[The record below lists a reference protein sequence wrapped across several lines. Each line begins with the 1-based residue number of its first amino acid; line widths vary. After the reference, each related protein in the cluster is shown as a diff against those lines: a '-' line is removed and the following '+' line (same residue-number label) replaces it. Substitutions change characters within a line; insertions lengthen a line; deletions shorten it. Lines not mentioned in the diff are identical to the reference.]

1 MGDDDPLATPVEA
14 IEPEAEPDDPLA
26 SLDEETRVRPLP
38 PVDDDALPPPP
49 AVPPAD
55 DPVGAADEPPAVED
69 EPTRVRPA
77 PAAGDDEHTAERR
90 PGEPSEDVLE
100 ETPDFLQDTPD
111 HDRLWFEQR
120 PPRDFDF
127 DD

>member
-1 MGDDDPLATPVEA
+1 MGADDDDPLATPLDPVEA
-14 IEPEAEPDDPLA
+14 IEPEAVEDVVPPDEPASIAEPDDA
-26 SLDEETRVRPLP
+26 AHDEATRVRPLP
-38 PVDDDALPPPP
+38 PMDDEELPPAP
-49 AVPPAD
+49 AVPR
-55 DPVGAADEPPAVED
+55 ADEAPED
-69 EPTRVRPA
+69 EN
-77 PAAGDDEHTAERR
+77 TAER
-90 PGEPSEDVLE
+90 PAAEPSEDVLE